1 MKKHQKHTK
10 LTRPHV
16 GFFARNEWAIIGTP
30 CGNIKKLAFE
40 LIERLSKVYK
50 TGYVDAD
57 HKSADTDA
65 EAGQKQNSSIAF
77 GATMEYTDKITFHRF
92 DTEEEI
98 DVWQYRQQ
106 FNAQD
111 LVFVNGNHFKAKNQI
126 VIIDPKKEASLQKK
140 LDRLD
145 NVTLILLTEGQS
157 EIYPFLS
164 THLKGQDI
172 PVLSIED
179 ITGIVNILSTELEKT
194 KPPVLGL
201 VLAGG
206 KSERMGE
213 DKGAINYHGKPQREY
228 AADLL
233 SQTCE
238 QVYISCRADQLNDI
252 KSEYKLLA
260 DTFTG
265 LGPYGAILSAF
276 RAYPNHA
283 WLVIACDLPL
293 ITTETLQF
301 LQESRTPSKI
311 ATAYN
316 SPINQFPEPLIA
328 IWEPRA
334 YPKLLNFLAQGYS
347 CPRKVLINSDVAL
360 IDVTDIESL
369 TNINNPEELK
379 TVKNKLKTM

>member
-10 LTRPHV
+10 LTRPDV

-30 CGNIKKLAFE
+30 CSNIKKLAFD
-40 LIERLSKVYK
+40 LIEHLSKAYK

-57 HKSADTDA
+57 HKSGDTEA
-65 EAGQKQNSSIAF
+65 ETGRNKNSAMAF

-92 DTEEEI
+92 DTESEMDIWE
-98 DVWQYRQQ
+98 YRQQ

-111 LVFVNGNHFKAKNQI
+111 VVFINGNHFKAKSQI
-126 VIIDPKKEASLQKK
+126 VVIDPKKEASLQKK

-145 NVTLILLTEGQS
+145 NVELILLAEGQA

-164 THLKGQDI
+164 EHLKGQDI
-172 PVLSIED
+172 QILPIDDTLGIATFLSAK
-179 ITGIVNILSTELEKT
+179 LEKA

-206 KSERMGE
+206 KSERMGK

-238 QVYISCRADQLNDI
+238 QVFISCRADQVNEI
-252 KSEYKLLA
+252 ESEYELLA

-293 ITTETLQF
+293 ITIETIHF
-301 LQESRTPSKI
+301 LQESRNPSKI

-316 SPINQFPEPLIA
+316 SPVNQFPEPLIA

-334 YPKLLNFLAQGYS
+334 YAKLLSFLTQGYS

-360 IDVTDIESL
+360 IDVADIESL
-369 TNINNPEELK
+369 ANINNPEELK

>member
-10 LTRPHV
+10 LTRPDV

-30 CGNIKKLAFE
+30 CSNIKKLAFD
-40 LIERLSKVYK
+40 LIEHLSKAYK

-57 HKSADTDA
+57 HKSGDTEA
-65 EAGQKQNSSIAF
+65 ETGRNKNSAMAF

-92 DTEEEI
+92 DTESEMDIWE
-98 DVWQYRQQ
+98 YRQQ

-111 LVFVNGNHFKAKNQI
+111 VVFINGNHFKAKSQI
-126 VIIDPKKEASLQKK
+126 VVIDPKKEASLQKK

-145 NVTLILLTEGQS
+145 NVELILLAEGQA

-164 THLKGQDI
+164 EHLKGQDI
-172 PVLSIED
+172 QILPIDDTLGIATFLSAK
-179 ITGIVNILSTELEKT
+179 LEKA

-206 KSERMGE
+206 KSERMGK

-238 QVYISCRADQLNDI
+238 HVFISCRADQVNEI
-252 KSEYKLLA
+252 ESEYELLA

-293 ITTETLQF
+293 ITIETIHF
-301 LQESRTPSKI
+301 LQESRNPSKI

-316 SPINQFPEPLIA
+316 SPVNQFPEPLIA

-334 YPKLLNFLAQGYS
+334 YAKLLSFLTQGYS

-360 IDVTDIESL
+360 IDVADIESL
-369 TNINNPEELK
+369 ANINNPEELK
-379 TVKNKLKTM
+379 TVKNKLKIM